1 MRRMSAALFLLCSAH
16 AAAQTTPSPAPPP
29 PPAPVTEAQQ
39 QPATRPVAEVFNDR
53 LEALTPARPADYYLL
68 GEEVAAEASTYA
80 DRQLAITLFVLAAE
94 LDVRRGGR
102 PVTASAAYIAL
113 ADVITSER
121 DRRWLLYLARTLDPR
136 RVSPEWLGRIAAP
149 TVESPV
155 YQIATGLG
163 LVRSGHGVQARQM
176 LEKPEVQ
183 AAMVRL
189 EPLLRNLGAGTVTQ
203 LNREARLWP
212 CPDCSGARIIK
223 RGNPPEAK
231 ICNHCKGDPGPSL
244 TESAFLGQLRFEAL
258 LLQGNQRSWAAQV
271 ASDGFAPLRDSDPSS
286 LPVVFEVDPAK
297 VVWRGGEWVVDPSA
311 PLPPPKPKVEPDANQ
326 PETPAPEST
335 PSSGS

>member
-1 MRRMSAALFLLCSAH
+1 MKRTSAAVLLLFSAH
-16 AAAQTTPSPAPPP
+16 AAGQTAPAPAPTPP
-29 PPAPVTEAQQ
+29 PPAPATAAQP
-39 QPATRPVAEVFNDR
+39 QPATKPVAEVFNDR
-53 LEALTPARPADYYLL
+53 LEALTPARPVDYYLL

-94 LDVRRGGR
+94 LDLRRGGR

-163 LVRSGHGVQARQM
+163 LIRSGHGVQARQM

-183 AAMVRL
+183 AALVRL
-189 EPLLRNLGAGTVTQ
+189 EPLLRNLGAGTLTQ
-203 LNREARLWP
+203 LNREAKLWP
-212 CPDCSGARIIK
+212 CPDCSGARVIK

-258 LLQGNQRSWAAQV
+258 LLQGSQRSWAAQV

-286 LPVVFEVDPAK
+286 LPVVFEVDVSK
-297 VVWRGGEWVVDPSA
+297 VLWRGGQWVVDPSA
-311 PLPPPKPKVEPDANQ
+311 PPPPKPKPEPEPGQ
-326 PETPAPEST
+326 PVAPDPT